1 MTETLK
7 VYPPRPR
14 VEVES
19 SPRDFSAEL
28 NPQQAAAA
36 THGDGPLLI
45 IAGAGTGKTRTLV
58 YRVAHLIERGVKAER
73 ILLLTF
79 TRRAAQEMLSRVERL
94 VGSNSKRVHGGT
106 FHATAHRLLRRYG
119 QTAGLPKDFTIMDQ
133 GDSADLM
140 QLSRAQLGYAA
151 KVKRFPKKETLQYVY
166 SRHIN
171 TGISIED
178 IVRDDYPQFIDYL
191 EDFGKIYADYTKRKQ
206 ERNLVDYDDLL
217 LFWAL
222 LLEAAP
228 ELAKKIS
235 GMYDHILVDEYQDTN
250 VLQARVLRGMC
261 SGHSNITVVGDDAQS
276 IYSFRGANFRNIL
289 DFPKQFP
296 GATTVTL
303 EQNYRSTQPILHV
316 TNTLISRAAERFTK
330 NLWTERTGG
339 ETPWLVAARDEQQQ
353 TQFVV
358 DRILELHEEGT
369 PLREIAVLFRA
380 GYMSA
385 DLEIELTNR
394 KIPFEKWGGLKFLE
408 AAHVKDVLAFLRIL
422 ENPRDE
428 VSWYRLLMLLPGI
441 GDATARAAIDSM
453 IAAAWESAAF
463 GRYNPPPRA
472 RAAHAALVNL
482 LDGLRNGPLQDE
494 AQVSADIA
502 RVRLLYDNILRER
515 YDRVEPRLA
524 DLDQLQ
530 IIAGGYPDRATFLSA
545 LALEPPQATQDL
557 PGGSSKEDDD
567 CLVLSTAHSAKGKE
581 WDAVFVIWAVDGWFP
596 SARCLNSD
604 EETEEERRLMYVALT
619 RPRNYLSVTYPL
631 NAYSSRRGADYS
643 LDQLCR
649 FIDRGV
655 RDNMQ
660 RVALSANNA
669 PAPADET
676 PKQSQLDLRA
686 LLRSRFSTS

>member
-1 MTETLK
+1 MDTLK
-7 VYPPRPR
+7 VYPPRPIAD
-14 VEVES
+14 S
-19 SPRDFSAEL
+19 TGGTPRDFAAEL

-58 YRVAHLIERGVKAER
+58 YRVAHLLERGVPADR

-79 TRRAAQEMLSRVERL
+79 TRRAAQEMLSRAERL

-106 FHATAHRLLRRYG
+106 FHATSHRLLRRYG
-119 QTAGLPKDFTIMDQ
+119 QAAGLPKDFTIMDQ
-133 GDSADLM
+133 GDAEDLM
-140 QLSRAQLGYAA
+140 QLSRAQLGYAS
-151 KVKRFPKKETLQYVY
+151 KGKRFPKKETLQYVY

-171 TGISIED
+171 TGVPVED
-178 IVRDDYPQFIDYL
+178 IVRDSYPQFVDYL
-191 EDFGKIYADYTKRKQ
+191 EDFGKIYADYTRRKT

-222 LLEAAP
+222 MLEASP
-228 ELAKKIS
+228 ELGSRIA
-235 GMYDHILVDEYQDTN
+235 GLYDHILVDEYQDTN
-250 VLQARVLRGMC
+250 VLQARILRGMC
-261 SGHSNITVVGDDAQS
+261 KTHSNISVVGDDAQS

-296 GATTVTL
+296 GATVVAL
-303 EQNYRSTQPILHV
+303 EQNYRSTQPILNV

-330 NLWTERTGG
+330 NLFTVRTGG
-339 ETPWLVAARDEQQQ
+339 ELPWLVAARDEQQQ

-369 PLREIAVLFRA
+369 PLNHIAVLFRA

-428 VSWYRLLMLLPGI
+428 VSWYRILLLLPGI
-441 GDATARAAIDSM
+441 GDASGRESFVS
-453 IAAAWESAAF
+453 IAAAARESNAF
-463 GRYNPPPRA
+463 GRYNATPRA
-472 RAAHAALVNL
+472 RVAHTALVEL
-482 LDGLRNGPLQDE
+482 LDGLRSAPTLDR
-494 AQVSADIA
+494 AQVAADIA
-502 RVRLLYDNILRER
+502 RVRLLYDAILRER

-530 IIAGGYPDRATFLSA
+530 VIAAGYPDRASFLSA

-557 PGGSSKEDDD
+557 PGGTKDDD
-567 CLVLSTAHSAKGKE
+567 DALVLSTAHSAKGKE

-596 SARCLNSD
+596 SARCLNNE

-619 RPRNYLSVTYPL
+619 RARNHLSVTYPL

-643 LDQLCR
+643 IDQLCR

-660 RVALSANNA
+660 RVSVSTDSA
-669 PAPADET
+669 PAPTHDE
-676 PKQSQLDLRA
+676 PRKAPLMDLRA
-686 LLRSRFSTS
+686 LLRGRFG